1 MRPRGGACASSSSIR
16 TKALS
21 FSASSLVPPP
31 SKDNDDD
38 DSDGDGD
45 ATARCPS
52 AARAPPP
59 AVAATAVTLTV
70 QALLPSYPLCTC
82 VPRLRLSRRVFFRV
96 KSHFVFRCVKTKS
109 AMTFPALAIA
119 SSTSLLV
126 L

>member
-31 SKDNDDD
+31 SKDDDD
-38 DSDGDGD
+38 GDGDGD
-45 ATARCPS
+45 AAARCPS

-59 AVAATAVTLTV
+59 AVAATAVALTV
-70 QALLPSYPLCTC
+70 RALLPSYPLCTC

>member
-31 SKDNDDD
+31 SKDDD
-38 DSDGDGD
+38 DGDGD
-45 ATARCPS
+45 AAARCPS

-59 AVAATAVTLTV
+59 AVAATAVALTV
-70 QALLPSYPLCTC
+70 RALLPSYPLCTC
-82 VPRLRLSRRVFFRV
+82 VPRLRFSRRVFSRV
-96 KSHFVFRCVKTKS
+96 ESHFVFRCVKTKS